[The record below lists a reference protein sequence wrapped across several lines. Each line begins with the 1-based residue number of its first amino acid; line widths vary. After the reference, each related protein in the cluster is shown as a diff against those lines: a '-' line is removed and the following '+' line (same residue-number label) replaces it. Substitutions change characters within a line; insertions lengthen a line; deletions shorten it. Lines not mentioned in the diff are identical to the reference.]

1 MNGLNPKTVIEDCLE
16 NAFNLRTY
24 IEIIDTVQQENFV
37 ATADFRKK
45 FNGFYKVRQ
54 KPVSWYEKYYNLM
67 EEQKNSN
74 KSFKDLL
81 LCLESVS
88 GTVDVS
94 FVSKMMAAIDPSL
107 PIWDKY
113 VLQNLNLA
121 KQWERMRGK
130 DKMLRIDVAD
140 CIYKEIQEWYNTFI
154 NSIDGKKCIAAF
166 DTAMPSYRN
175 KLTDVKKIDYLLWSK
190 R

>member
-1 MNGLNPKTVIEDCLE
+1 
-16 NAFNLRTY
+16 
-24 IEIIDTVQQENFV
+24 
-37 ATADFRKK
+37 
-45 FNGFYKVRQ
+45 
-54 KPVSWYEKYYNLM
+54 
-67 EEQKNSN
+67 
-74 KSFKDLL
+74 
-81 LCLESVS
+81 
-88 GTVDVS
+88 
-94 FVSKMMAAIDPSL
+94 MAAIDPSL

-121 KQWERMRGK
+121 KQWERMSGK

-154 NSIDGKKCIAAF
+154 NSIDGKKCIAVF